1 VTQPGRTPRAADR
14 VNGRRGWRRRRRPAA
29 GRGPSLIA
37 VIPLSSSLPVVGG
50 DVGVGR
56 PRGGHRTARA
66 RPPRWSVRVP
76 ASPSGLSLRGV
87 GFRGFRCGLDR
98 SHCLA

>member
-14 VNGRRGWRRRRRPAA
+14 VNGRRGWHCRRRPTA
-29 GRGPSLIA
+29 GRGAISHSLIA
-37 VIPLSSSLPVVGG
+37 MIPLSSLPIVGG

-76 ASPSGLSLRGV
+76 ASRSGLYLRG
-87 GFRGFRCGLDR
+87 GGGQDLGD
-98 SHCLA
+98 SGAD